1 MGFLTDLAWAMT
13 VVILLVS
20 AQDYD
25 FGVDVISLTRRRDTN
40 APILVGRLPSA
51 SNGSTPLRL
60 EIRDVKADKYRWDL
74 YVLALSM
81 FQSVSQDDPLSYY
94 QVAGKWDAKTIR
106 L

>member
-1 MGFLTDLAWAMT
+1 MGFLTCLAFIFNL
-13 VVILLVS
+13 VVLLVS

-25 FGVDVISLTRRRDTN
+25 FGVDVISLTRRQDPT
-40 APILVGRLPSA
+40 APIVVSRLPSA

-74 YVLALSM
+74 YILALSM

-94 QVAGKWDAKTIR
+94 QVAGE
-106 L
+106 